1 VPVRLIG
8 NLTYVVTN
16 VVAQIVARLTGVT
29 GASIFPLWPPAPP
42 SVESPLDAA
51 QLCDGDNAAAL
62 PACGQIAV

>member
-1 VPVRLIG
+1 MPVRLIG

-42 SVESPLDAA
+42 SVESPLDTA
-51 QLCDGDNAAAL
+51 QLCEGDTAAAL